1 MERRIRMGRTEIEA
15 HLLSNVYLL
24 RNNDL
29 LSVYA
34 LLARLEGVPFKK
46 QSICRDGLETARTNT

>member
-1 MERRIRMGRTEIEA
+1 MGQTEIEA

-24 RNNDL
+24 RNNDH

-34 LLARLEGVPFKK
+34 YWPDLKVYLLRNNRFVGTV
-46 QSICRDGLETARTNT
+46 